1 MRFIRPAKVFL
12 FVVLLS
18 MPAAVFSQASTIDR
32 LKAENE
38 AYTALDSVKVDMLNR
53 LALENQFVSIL
64 EAFSYGREA
73 LELSVEIGYVN
84 GEAYAYRNLGSSYAI
99 RQDFVTAVQ
108 LLEKAQALFETIDS
122 QRGVADCYISMGHV
136 YRWQLDYFK
145 AIEYQKKAADIY
157 AKLDMPERYGVTLH
171 NLGENYLLIG
181 DLKTAQQVTQQ
192 ATKIFKTVDNKQVL
206 TSCYKVFG
214 QIAFE
219 RKDFRGAEEYFNEAL
234 AISDELG
241 KDSQKEATFDV
252 YLMLA
257 KIYHQQGQRSE
268 EELMLNKALLLAGDN
283 VLLSQER
290 QAYTQLVNHYFFYKE
305 YELAHKT
312 FDAFSL
318 INEKIYE
325 QQKIEMANMM
335 EQVLQTIKVANENEL
350 LRQERQ
356 LQEERITLQ
365 QYQIYFFVFSIALLG
380 TVAILLVRSGR
391 LRKKYTEELAATNE
405 LIEEKSKKLEEL
417 VRVKDKFFS
426 IISHDLRSPISTLAQ
441 FVVMLKTSY
450 KNFSDQEMEDVL
462 GKFDSQLT
470 STLSLADDII
480 LWAKAEINQ
489 APGINDA
496 FEVNKAIE
504 AVVKVAAEQLR
515 MKGIVLQAEIG
526 NHLMVSANRDQLEFC
541 IRNILSNS
549 IKFTPTGGHIGIGTF
564 SEGNMVAVKIEDNGT
579 GISLEKQSILFQSP
593 LKQSEG
599 ELGTDGEKGKGLG
612 LYLVND
618 FMKKNGGRVE
628 VSSEEGKG
636 SVFTLYIP
644 VATAS

>member
-1 MRFIRPAKVFL
+1 
-12 FVVLLS
+12 

-108 LLEKAQALFETIDS
+108 LLEKAQALFETIGS

-157 AKLDMPERYGVTLH
+157 ARLDMPERYGVTLH

-192 ATKIFKTVDNKQVL
+192 ATKIFKAVDNKQVL

-219 RKDFRGAEEYFNEAL
+219 RKDFKGAEGYFKEAL
-234 AISDELG
+234 VISDELG

-252 YLMLA
+252 YLMMA
-257 KIYHQQGQRSE
+257 KIYHLRARKSDE
-268 EELMLNKALLLAGDN
+268 ERMLKQALLLAGDN

-290 QAYTQLVNHYFFYKE
+290 QAYAQLINHYFFYKQ
-305 YELAHKT
+305 YDLADET

-350 LRQERQ
+350 LKQEGR

-380 TVAILLVRSGR
+380 MLALLLVRSGR

-450 KNFSDQEMEDVL
+450 KDFSDQEMEDVL

-515 MKGIVLQAEIG
+515 MKGIVLQAEIN

-549 IKFTPTGGHIGIGTF
+549 IKFTPTGGHIGIDTF
-564 SEGNMVAVKIEDNGT
+564 SEGNMVAVKIADSGT
-579 GISLEKQSILFQSP
+579 GISLEKQRILFLSP

-628 VSSEEGKG
+628 VSSEAGKG

>member
-1 MRFIRPAKVFL
+1 
-12 FVVLLS
+12 

-108 LLEKAQALFETIDS
+108 LLEKAQALFETIGS

-157 AKLDMPERYGVTLH
+157 AKLGMPERYGITLH

-219 RKDFRGAEEYFNEAL
+219 RKDFKGAEEYFSEAL

-305 YELAHKT
+305 YELADKT

-325 QQKIEMANMM
+325 QQKIEMTNMM

-450 KNFSDQEMEDVL
+450 KSFSDQEMEDVL

-515 MKGIVLQAEIG
+515 MKGIILQAEIG

>member
-1 MRFIRPAKVFL
+1 
-12 FVVLLS
+12 
-18 MPAAVFSQASTIDR
+18 MPTAVFSQASAIDR

-38 AYTALDSVKVDMLNR
+38 VYTASDSVKVDMLNR

-64 EAFSYGREA
+64 EAFAYGREA

-108 LLEKAQALFETIDS
+108 LLEKAQALFETIGS

-157 AKLDMPERYGVTLH
+157 ARLDMPERYGVTLH
-171 NLGENYLLIG
+171 NLGENYLLMG

-192 ATKIFKTVDNKQVL
+192 ATNIFMEVENKQVL

-219 RKDFRGAEEYFNEAL
+219 RKDFKGAEGYFKKAL

-241 KDSQKEATFDV
+241 KDTQKEATFDV

-257 KIYHQQGQRSE
+257 KIYHVDARKAD
-268 EELMLNKALLLAGDN
+268 EELMLKKALLLAGDN

-305 YELAHKT
+305 YELADKT

-405 LIEEKSKKLEEL
+405 LIEEKSKKLGEL

-450 KNFSDQEMEDVL
+450 KDFSDQEMEDVL

-515 MKGIVLQAEIG
+515 MKGIILQAEIG

-549 IKFTPTGGHIGIGTF
+549 IKFTPTGGHIGIDTF
-564 SEGNMVAVKIEDNGT
+564 SEGNMVAVKIADSGT
-579 GISLEKQSILFQSP
+579 GISLEKQRILFQSP

-628 VSSEEGKG
+628 VSSEAGKG